1 MNPSHRRR
9 LLATALGL
17 GLGLAPLQ
25 AAGLGSS
32 QAAAPPVSVAS
43 APGGEAVTQRAHAAA
58 AGLAAVAGV
67 NAASRRTSYVV
78 NVGTGAP
85 VDAGRAAAVR
95 TTITRAGGVVVQE
108 WPQIGV
114 FVVHSTRADF
124 LRRLTP
130 SARTRI
136 TSVGP
141 TRTVPVTE
149 TVRARSTVRPGGAA
163 STGSTG
169 STTGTTAEPRERE
182 QWGLR
187 AVRAAGTS
195 GRPAAATVSA
205 RSLAGVTVAVV
216 DSGIEPDHPDLRG
229 RIDTAASLDCTNAGR
244 PDADPGRWRNTTS
257 GHGTHVAGIIAA
269 ARNGVG
275 VAGVAPGVRV
285 ASIKVVNDNGFI
297 YPEYAICGV
306 LSAAAKGIRVA
317 NHSYFVDPWH
327 YWCSTDKRQAAAR
340 EAVRRA
346 FAYSHSRGVLSVA
359 AAGNEGADLAR
370 KVRDT
375 DSPGDSTPTS
385 RPLNRTCLDLPAEL
399 PGVVTVSAADPDG
412 KRAAFSNYG
421 HGVIDVTA
429 PGSDVLSSYPDRSW
443 ARLSGTSMASPHA
456 AGVLALLAAKHPRA
470 TPDALAALLLA
481 QARDVPCPR
490 GASTC
495 TGTTARNS
503 FAGEGMVDAA
513 RAVAG

>member
-17 GLGLAPLQ
+17 GLVVAPLQ

-32 QAAAPPVSVAS
+32 EAAGPSVAP
-43 APGGEAVTQRAHAAA
+43 APAIGGEAATAGADAAH
-58 AGLAAVAGV
+58 AAVAGV
-67 NAASRRTSYVV
+67 AGVQARAARPTAYVV

-85 VDAGRAAAVR
+85 VAAGRAAAAR
-95 TTITRAGGVVVQE
+95 TAITRAGGTVVQE

-130 SARTRI
+130 SAATRI

-149 TVRARSTVRPGGAA
+149 TVRARSTARPGGATA
-163 STGSTG
+163 GG
-169 STTGTTAEPRERE
+169 GTGTTKAEPRERE

-187 AVRAAGTS
+187 AVRAAGS
-195 GRPAAATVSA
+195 GSRPAAAAISA
-205 RSLAGVTVAVV
+205 RSLGAVTVAVV

-244 PDADPGRWRNTTS
+244 PDADPRRWRNTTS

-285 ASIKVVNDNGFI
+285 ASIKVVNDDGFI

-327 YWCSTDKRQAAAR
+327 YWCGTDKSQAAAR

-346 FAYSHSRGVLSVA
+346 FAYSRSRGMLSVA
-359 AAGNEGADLAR
+359 AAGNEGADLAH

-375 DSPGDSTPTS
+375 DSPGDSTPIS
-385 RPLNRTCLDLPAEL
+385 RPLNRTCLDLPTEL
-399 PGVVTVSAADPDG
+399 PGVVTVSAADPNG
-412 KRAAFSNYG
+412 QRAAYSNYG

-429 PGSDVLSSYPDRSW
+429 PGSDVLSTYPDRSW

-456 AGVLALLAAKHPRA
+456 AGVVALLAAKNPRA
-470 TPDALAALLLA
+470 TPDALAALLLR

-495 TGTTARNS
+495 TGTKARNS